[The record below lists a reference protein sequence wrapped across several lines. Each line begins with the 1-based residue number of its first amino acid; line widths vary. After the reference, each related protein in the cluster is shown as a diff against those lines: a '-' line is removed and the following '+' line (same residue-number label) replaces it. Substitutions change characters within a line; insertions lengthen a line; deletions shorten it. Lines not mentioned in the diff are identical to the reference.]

1 MTIAAQKAAAVLL
14 LQFDETPC
22 AAAVLRCGTV
32 GVQGRISITV
42 SAREV
47 VPREITQQRLNRGYA
62 RILNYRR
69 DQPYSVADLLEQ
81 RAADCADGAFVVFE
95 GRSVSFAQMNELAN
109 RVAHAALAAGLTPG
123 SVVALMMD
131 NRPEFPMVWLG
142 LAKVGIVTALLNTSA
157 RGRVLRHA
165 LEQTGARAFIY
176 GSECAEQVASLGGDG
191 LPPLLF
197 EAEQAGT
204 RAPAGVSSWSRA
216 LAAAAAM
223 NPDRAAREHVCLKD
237 PLYYIFTSGTTGLPK
252 AALMSHLRFLNAGG
266 VIAGLLDL
274 TRADVLYNVLPLYH
288 GAGGMV
294 VVSAALQV
302 GIPIVLKRRFSAGE
316 FWADVRRHRVTA
328 WYYIGELCR
337 YLLNQPPRADDREHT
352 LKRMSGAGLKA
363 EVWRQFQERFGVET
377 ICEGLGST
385 EANYGLTNVDNLIG
399 SVGRLPYPERS
410 NIRVVR
416 YDVERGSYPRHPD
429 GTLILCEPGEVG
441 ELIAEVLDGPTA
453 AGFFEG
459 YTSAEATE
467 AKLLRDAFR
476 PGDRWVRSGDLVRR
490 DAEDYF
496 YFVDRVGDTFRWK
509 GENVSTEEV
518 AAVLAQFPGPAV
530 VNVYGV
536 RVPGTE
542 GRAGMVALTYA
553 DATRFDPRA
562 FHQFAVARLA
572 GYAVP
577 LFVRVS
583 CEAELT
589 TTFKLRKI
597 DLQRS
602 GYDPLRSRDALFVR
616 DSQAA
621 CYVPVS
627 AAALAALGIAPFAGD

>member
-1 MTIAAQKAAAVLL
+1 
-14 LQFDETPC
+14 
-22 AAAVLRCGTV
+22 
-32 GVQGRISITV
+32 V
-42 SAREV
+42 SASEV
-47 VPREITQQRLNRGYA
+47 VPREVTQQRLNRGYA

-69 DQPYSVADLLEQ
+69 DQPYSVADLLEE
-81 RAADCADGAFVVFE
+81 RAADRADAPFVVFE
-95 GRSVSFAQMNELAN
+95 GRTVSFAQMNERAN
-109 RVAHAALAAGLTPG
+109 RVAHAVLAAGVTPG

-157 RGRVLRHA
+157 RGRVLQHA
-165 LEQTGARAFIY
+165 LEQTGARAFMY
-176 GSECAEQVASLGGDG
+176 GSECAQQVASLEGEG
-191 LPPLLF
+191 LPALLF
-197 EAEQAGT
+197 EAEQPGTGSESAG
-204 RAPAGVSSWSRA
+204 APAGVRSLSRA
-216 LAAAAAM
+216 MSAAGAM
-223 NPDRAAREHVCLKD
+223 NPDRVARAQVRLRD

-266 VIAGLLDL
+266 VIAGLLEL

-294 VVSAALQV
+294 VVSAALHV
-302 GIPIVLKRRFSAGE
+302 GIPIVLKRKFSAGE
-316 FWADVRRHRVTA
+316 FWEDVRRHRVTA
-328 WYYIGELCR
+328 WYYIGEICR
-337 YLLNQPPRADDREHT
+337 YLLNQPARADDREHT

-363 EVWRQFQERFGVET
+363 EVWRQFQERFGVEL

-385 EANYGLTNVDNLIG
+385 EANYGLTNVDNMVG

-416 YDVERGSYPRHPD
+416 YDTESGTYPRHPD
-429 GTLILCEPGEVG
+429 GTLIRCEAGEVG
-441 ELIAEVLDGPTA
+441 ELIAEVLEGPTA

-459 YTSAEATE
+459 YTAPEATE
-467 AKLLRDAFR
+467 AKLLRNAFR
-476 PGDRWVRSGDLVRR
+476 PGDCWVRSGDLVRH

-496 YFVDRVGDTFRWK
+496 YFIDRVGDTFRWK

-562 FHQFAVARLA
+562 FHEFAVARLA
-572 GYAVP
+572 SYAVP

-583 CEAELT
+583 GDAELT

-602 GYDPLRSRDALFVR
+602 GYDPNCSSDVLFVR
-616 DSQAA
+616 DPHAA
-621 CYVPVS
+621 RYVPLS
-627 AAALAALGIAPFAGD
+627 SAALAALGIAPFAGD